1 MSAGVLI
8 YDAAGN
14 LTNDTF
20 HTYQYDAEGNV
31 LKVDNG
37 VTATYVYDA
46 LNRCTQDSA
55 PSGSNPYDY
64 AYNLNGQRV
73 AILECFLRPDPGAE
87 LLGRYA
93 V

>member
-46 LNRCTQDSA
+46 LTGA
-55 PSGSNPYDY
+55 PRIRRP
-64 AYNLNGQRV
+64 V
-73 AILECFLRPDPGAE
+73 EAIRTIMLII
-87 LLGRYA
+87 
-93 V
+93 